1 MGGHTTEGR
10 GDTQAVSGRQL
21 VLLVVVAGSR
31 RGIQRAPGHA
41 EHPGT
46 GPPSRCR
53 CGGAAMK
60 APPTQHTH
68 AAVGHEDEQLIAG
81 DERGATDRGRGGC
94 DADVVEV
101 LDSSGNCLRADSA
114 YDLPLSV
121 NYLVNVSELSG

>member
-81 DERGATDRGRGGC
+81 DAMHDAECEGFAERTDYGDRI
-94 DADVVEV
+94 VPKVT
-101 LDSSGNCLRADSA
+101 
-114 YDLPLSV
+114 
-121 NYLVNVSELSG
+121 VNVVV